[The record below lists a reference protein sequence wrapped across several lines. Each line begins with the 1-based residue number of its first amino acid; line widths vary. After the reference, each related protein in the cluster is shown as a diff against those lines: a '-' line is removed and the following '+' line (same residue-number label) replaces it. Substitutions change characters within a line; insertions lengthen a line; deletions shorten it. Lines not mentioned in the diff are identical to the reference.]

1 MLRTSFMIVAII
13 PVIHAVIAN
22 YGDAFWGNDSVGSSN
37 QSPPLRYLRLP
48 VVAEEPPNCLP
59 PTDYRRG
66 KNYCWYILE
75 NSLGTEVHS
84 GMLIRSNTSGWGWY
98 VTLEHL
104 ASVADSLPTDVGV
117 WAEGRTLITTTLPS
131 GIILDLDFSVPQ
143 IGKWGGVVVGNEKK
157 IEFKIELS
165 TSVNIPYMGTLS
177 GKGVDTAIASVH
189 MKGGRHGL
197 FAAVTAISEVNDLFS
212 EIVFYADVWS
222 MDLKRWNYD
231 CYIEV
236 LITNQYHGKNY
247 CWFILEDEPRTQ
259 VHSGMFIRSN
269 TSHTGWDATLELIVL
284 VPDSLPTDVGIWA
297 EGYTFLK
304 LLLPMGITVDLT
316 FYVPRI
322 GAVGGK
328 DVDKDEKEIEFNVE
342 LSTTVNV
349 PYMGTVTAKGED
361 SAVASIHTTGG
372 MNQIHTSVTA
382 QGHSEPLSSEITFYA
397 EVWAE
402 DLEHWHYDCVVD
414 VIIDGLKDGL
424 EIHYE
429 KLLPVFSQES

>member
-1 MLRTSFMIVAII
+1 MPRKSFMIGVII
-13 PVIHAVIAN
+13 AVIHSVVLVHADTFWANGNAV
-22 YGDAFWGNDSVGSSN
+22 SSA
-37 QSPPLRYLRLP
+37 QSPPLRSLRLP

-59 PTDYRRG
+59 
-66 KNYCWYILE
+66 
-75 NSLGTEVHS
+75 S
-84 GMLIRSNTSGWGWY
+84 
-98 VTLEHL
+98 
-104 ASVADSLPTDVGV
+104 A
-117 WAEGRTLITTTLPS
+117 
-131 GIILDLDFSVPQ
+131 
-143 IGKWGGVVVGNEKK
+143 
-157 IEFKIELS
+157 
-165 TSVNIPYMGTLS
+165 
-177 GKGVDTAIASVH
+177 
-189 MKGGRHGL
+189 
-197 FAAVTAISEVNDLFS
+197 
-212 EIVFYADVWS
+212 
-222 MDLKRWNYD
+222 
-231 CYIEV
+231 
-236 LITNQYHGKNY
+236 NQYHGKNY

-372 MNQIHTSVTA
+372 MNQIHTS
-382 QGHSEPLSSEITFYA
+382 
-397 EVWAE
+397 
-402 DLEHWHYDCVVD
+402 
-414 VIIDGLKDGL
+414 
-424 EIHYE
+424 
-429 KLLPVFSQES
+429 